1 MKWAK
6 EEARMETLKYKKEQQ
21 AKAVQITFHSDQKL
35 DYDHQAFYRGGYLFP
50 QAFYTF
56 SGRRISQ
63 NSTPLPQS
71 SLLYYQNTRTAETGV
86 YICRMLNAIDEAG
99 FELQLTNEALE
110 YYSHNPGIPS
120 GPYVLVNKTG
130 PAE

>member
-1 MKWAK
+1 MRSCLFALSFQVCYN
-6 EEARMETLKYKKEQQ
+6 EFREGLIIMN
-21 AKAVQITFHSDQKL
+21 KL
-35 DYDHQAFYRGGYLFP
+35 
-50 QAFYTF
+50 
-56 SGRRISQ
+56 
-63 NSTPLPQS
+63 STIFLVIIIILVIALGIVS
-71 SLLYYQNTRTAETGV
+71 YEFYYQNTRTAETGV

-110 YYSHNPGIPS
+110 YYSHNPGIPN